1 MKTPGIPDIDEDV
14 SDETFI
20 SSYNN
25 FRKQTLIRYLDETV
39 NHSPE
44 LKAKILDWKPEVLE
58 NKTRHQTTK
67 ARETTAYKEIFG
79 CEPGTKKKGKS
90 KSKKKPKKVVISND
104 DPNASTLLSSDMESP
119 VKDAEKKVQT
129 TTDPISKAV
138 QEKPSPKRPNNK
150 KSKKNSTLDAGGNK
164 KTAVDQV
171 QQQQPHPPPHPANPP
186 EGPGPNDEDYIPN
199 ELEEQL
205 QTELQSYALDLL
217 EHNISWEKRTV
228 IQNLVIWEPVTDPAL
243 LAVPP
248 NVTVPGTVPGL
259 AAVNNLQ
266 SPSRK
271 KAKKVRKRQSG
282 LDFSRKKSSSS
293 GKNSR
298 DVSRAHSPALG
309 GGGVGGSGH
318 DDLAGEVKEVVHSLA
333 NVLSDS
339 KHLVTDKSTGE
350 TILHR
355 AAKMGYPDV
364 AAYALDMA
372 KMSATVKDN
381 AGWTAIHKAALK
393 GHAEVVDYLIRY
405 VNMKLNLLTMA

>member
-1 MKTPGIPDIDEDV
+1 M
-14 SDETFI
+14 
-20 SSYNN
+20 
-25 FRKQTLIRYLDETV
+25 Q
-39 NHSPE
+39 
-44 LKAKILDWKPEVLE
+44 
-58 NKTRHQTTK
+58 
-67 ARETTAYKEIFG
+67 
-79 CEPGTKKKGKS
+79 
-90 KSKKKPKKVVISND
+90 
-104 DPNASTLLSSDMESP
+104 
-119 VKDAEKKVQT
+119 
-129 TTDPISKAV
+129 
-138 QEKPSPKRPNNK
+138 QEKSSSSSNKRTNNNK
-150 KSKKNSTLDAGGNK
+150 KSKKNSTNLDAGGNK

-171 QQQQPHPPPHPANPP
+171 QQQQQHPLPHPHNCPPGSPA
-186 EGPGPNDEDYIPN
+186 GLNDEDYIPN
-199 ELEEQL
+199 KSEEQL
-205 QTELQSYALDLL
+205 QTELQTYALDLL
-217 EHNISWEKRTV
+217 EHNLSWEKRTV

-259 AAVNNLQ
+259 AGSVNNLQ

-309 GGGVGGSGH
+309 GSGGGAH
-318 DDLAGEVKEVVHSLA
+318 DDQLAGEVKEVVHSLA

-405 VNMKLNLLTMA
+405 VLY